1 MSYTKDMSIVAQVA
15 AKIAGDLTVATNG
28 GVVEWI
34 DNYEAV
40 RDQLFKDHGF
50 TATQATHAVLARAQQ
65 AYTQSQAEQAITREF
80 NAQPVGVTVKGDQH
94 GPLPTWFVEAAAS
107 AGVTEVWDNRDKLAE
122 NAKRPWFK
130 EVGGNEKPFWPP
142 KK

>member
-1 MSYTKDMSIVAQVA
+1 MSYTKEMSIVAQVA
-15 AKIAGDLTVATNG
+15 AKIGADLTVATSG

-50 TATQATHAVLARAQQ
+50 TTSAAAAVQQQ
-65 AYTQSQAEQAITREF
+65 AYTQSQAEQALTAAF
-80 NAQPVGVTVKGDQH
+80 AAQPVTITVRGDQH
-94 GPLPTWFVEAAAS
+94 GPLPSWLVEAAAA
-107 AGVTEVWDNRDKLAE
+107 AGVTEVWDNRDKLSE